1 MRPLLLLLVVLAAA
15 ASAQEDPT
23 PHSEIRLV
31 ASASAVAPGDAI
43 EVALRIEVEPGWH
56 VYWTNPGDSGLP
68 VEVAWTLPRGAT
80 AGPLRFPPPERLD
93 VAGLTSYAHSGTVDF
108 LSRLTIPDGAAGQFD
123 VRAEASYLIC
133 ADVCLPATAEARLSL
148 PVASATRPTGALDAS
163 LAALPVAA
171 TGWTAAAAAADS
183 TISLRLT
190 PPAGWPGDWRAAQ
203 FFADTAGVVRHA
215 AAQTFVRDGGGWT
228 VVLAGAGDVPARL
241 GGVLVA
247 PGAPAV
253 WIEAAV
259 ASAQVAARGG
269 LWGALGLAFLGGLLL
284 NLMPCVF
291 PVLSLKLLSLA
302 GGRDAGASER
312 RRAGLAYGV
321 GVVVSFWALAGLL
334 LALRAGGATLGWGF
348 QLQSP
353 GVVAAL
359 AAFMTGLALNLL
371 GVFEVGGRLASAG
384 GQLDR
389 GTGVRGAFGSGVL
402 ATVVATPCTA
412 PFMGAALGY
421 ALAQPAALALAV
433 FTALGV
439 GMAVPFVALAFAPRL
454 AARLPRPGPWME
466 ATRQALAF
474 PLLATAVWLVWVFG
488 RQTGVD
494 GAAALL
500 LGLVLVGFAAWLVG
514 RWPTGWG
521 TGRTRLIP
529 RVFAGAV
536 LVAAAVLVAMGARAQ
551 RTEPGSASDG
561 WEPYD
566 AARVEALVA
575 AGTPVFVDATAA
587 WCLSCQVN
595 ARTTLHTA
603 AVEAAFERAGVV
615 RIEADWTT
623 RDPAITALL
632 ARFGRSGVPMYV
644 LYAGGGAEPT
654 LLPEVLT
661 PGIVL
666 DALAVLPPA
675 ARRLTARRRR
685 GTTSRRGARSRP
697 RARAGPAS
705 RRPRARRCGHSAPP
719 SAGSG

>member
-1 MRPLLLLLVVLAAA
+1 MPMRPFLLLLAALVSAPV
-15 ASAQEDPT
+15 SAQSDPT
-23 PHSEIRLV
+23 PNSAVRLV
-31 ASASAVAPGDAI
+31 ADASAVAPGDAL
-43 EVALRIEVEPGWH
+43 EVALRIEAEPGWH
-56 VYWTNPGDSGLP
+56 VYWINPGDSGLP

-80 AGPLRFPPPERLD
+80 AGPLRFPAPERLD
-93 VAGLTSYAHSGTVDF
+93 VAGLTSYAHSGTTDF
-108 LSRLTIPDGAAGQFD
+108 LSRLAVPDGAVGRFD
-123 VRAEASYLIC
+123 IRAEASYLIC
-133 ADVCLPATAEARLSL
+133 ADVCLPATAEVRLSV
-148 PVASATRPTGALDAS
+148 PIAAATRRTSTLDAA
-163 LAALPVAA
+163 LAALPVSSAGWAA
-171 TGWTAAAAAADS
+171 TAAASDS
-183 TISLRLT
+183 TIALRLV
-190 PPAGWPGDWRAAQ
+190 PPAGWPGDWRSAQ

-215 AAQTFVRDGGGWT
+215 AAQTFVRDPAPAQAGGDGWV
-228 VVLAGAGDVPARL
+228 VVLAGSGRVPARL

-247 PGAPAV
+247 AGAPAV
-253 WIEAAV
+253 QIEAPV
-259 ASAQVAARGG
+259 ASAPATPGRG
-269 LWGALGLAFLGGLLL
+269 LWAALGLAFVGGLIL

-291 PVLSLKLLSLA
+291 PVLSLKLLSVA
-302 GGRDAGASER
+302 GGREADAGER

-321 GVVVSFWALAGLL
+321 GVVVSFWALAGVL

-353 GVVAAL
+353 PVVAAL
-359 AAFMTGLALNLL
+359 AALMTALALNLL

-439 GMAVPFVALAFAPRL
+439 GMAIPFVALAFAPGL
-454 AARLPRPGPWME
+454 MARLPRPGPWME

-488 RQTGVD
+488 RQTGID

-514 RWPTGWG
+514 RWPAGWG
-521 TGRTRLIP
+521 AGRTRMIP
-529 RVFAGAV
+529 RVLAAAV
-536 LVAAAVLVAMGARAQ
+536 LVAAAALVAVGARAQ
-551 RTEPGSASDG
+551 RTEAASSPDG
-561 WEPYD
+561 WEPFD
-566 AARVEALVA
+566 AVRVEALVA

-595 ARTTLHTA
+595 ARTSLHTA
-603 AVEAAFERAGVV
+603 AVEAAFERGGIV
-615 RIEADWTT
+615 RVRADWTT
-623 RDPAITALL
+623 RDPAITAFL
-632 ARFGRSGVPMYV
+632 ARFGRSGVP
-644 LYAGGGAEPT
+644 LYAFYPGGGAAAV

-666 DALAVLPPA
+666 DALAEATPS
-675 ARRLTARRRR
+675 TAVR
-685 GTTSRRGARSRP
+685 
-697 RARAGPAS
+697 
-705 RRPRARRCGHSAPP
+705 
-719 SAGSG
+719 